1 MSKKRIQLNPE
12 GFQNLGDVLLENFKS
27 DKLAKDMLA
36 ELEKEAEQENRDIWN
51 SMQMQRKFNEDLESS
66 L

>member
-12 GFQNLGDVLLENFKS
+12 GFQNLGENFKS